1 MEEFDL
7 RKAVRE
13 IPDFPKKGI
22 LFYDITTLLKD
33 AKAFQRTIDI
43 LGNRYIDKDIDT
55 ILAIDA
61 RGFIIGSALAYKLGK
76 GIVLVRKTG
85 KLPYKTVKTSYRLE
99 YGVDKIEMHKD
110 AVSKGNNVLIIDD
123 LLATGGTASAAIQL
137 VKKSG
142 GKVVECAFVIEL
154 LGLNG
159 RKKLKPCPVFSLIQY
174 S

>member
-7 RKAVRE
+7 KKAIRE

-33 AKAFQRTIDI
+33 PKAFQKTID
-43 LGNRYIDKDIDT
+43 LFGNRYVDQKIDA

-76 GIVLVRKTG
+76 GLILVRKTG
-85 KLPYKTVKTSYRLE
+85 KLPYKTVRASYKLE
-99 YGVDKIEMHKD
+99 YGVDEVEMHKD
-110 AVSKGNNVLIIDD
+110 SVKKGDRILIVDD
-123 LLATGGTASAAIQL
+123 LLATGGTASAAIEL

-154 LGLNG
+154 LGLKG
-159 RKKLKPCPVFSLIQY
+159 RERIKPCPVFSLIQY
-174 S
+174 K

>member
-7 RKAVRE
+7 KNAIRE

-33 AKAFQRTIDI
+33 ARAFQRTIDI
-43 LGNRYIDKDIDT
+43 LGNRYIDKGIDI

-76 GIVLVRKTG
+76 GIVLVRKKG
-85 KLPYKTVKTSYRLE
+85 KLPYRTVKASYQLE
-99 YGVDKIEMHKD
+99 YGVDEIEMHKD
-110 AVSKGNNVLIIDD
+110 AVSKGDRVLIVDD

-154 LGLNG
+154 LGLKG
-159 RKKLKPCPVFSLIQY
+159 RNRIKPCPAFSLIQY
-174 S
+174 R

>member
-1 MEEFDL
+1 MEEIDL
-7 RKAVRE
+7 KKAIRE

-22 LFYDITTLLKD
+22 LFYDITTLLRD

-43 LGNRYIDKDIDT
+43 FGNRYVDKNIDA

-85 KLPYKTVKTSYRLE
+85 KLPYKTLKASYKLE
-99 YGVDKIEMHKD
+99 YGVDEVEMHKD
-110 AVSKGNNVLIIDD
+110 AVKKGDRILIVDD
-123 LLATGGTASAAIQL
+123 LLATGGTAAAAIEL

-142 GKVVECAFVIEL
+142 GKVIECAFVIEL
-154 LGLNG
+154 LGLKG
-159 RKKLKPCPVFSLIQY
+159 RDKIKPYPVFSLIQY
-174 S
+174 K

>member
-7 RKAVRE
+7 KKAIRE

-33 AKAFQRTIDI
+33 PKAFQKTID
-43 LGNRYIDKDIDT
+43 LFGNRYVDQKIDA

-76 GIVLVRKTG
+76 GLILVRKTG
-85 KLPYKTVKTSYRLE
+85 KLPYKTVKASYKLE
-99 YGVDKIEMHKD
+99 YGVDEVEMHKD
-110 AVSKGNNVLIIDD
+110 SVKKGDRILIVDD
-123 LLATGGTASAAIQL
+123 LLATGGTASAAIEL

-154 LGLNG
+154 LGLKG
-159 RKKLKPCPVFSLIQY
+159 RERIKPCPVFSLIQY
-174 S
+174 K

>member
-7 RKAVRE
+7 KNAIRE

-33 AKAFQRTIDI
+33 ARAFQRTIDI
-43 LGNRYIDKDIDT
+43 LGNRYIDKGIDI

-76 GIVLVRKTG
+76 GIVLVRKKG
-85 KLPYKTVKTSYRLE
+85 KLPYRTVKASYQLE
-99 YGVDKIEMHKD
+99 YGVDEIEMHKD
-110 AVSKGNNVLIIDD
+110 AVSKGDRVLIVDD
-123 LLATGGTASAAIQL
+123 LLATGGTASATIQL

-142 GKVVECAFVIEL
+142 GQAVECAFVIEL
-154 LGLNG
+154 LGLKG
-159 RKKLKPCPVFSLIQY
+159 RNRIKPCPAFSLIQY
-174 S
+174 R

>member
-7 RKAVRE
+7 KKAIRE

-33 AKAFQRTIDI
+33 AKSFQRTIDI
-43 LGNRYIDKDIDT
+43 FGNRYIDRDIDA

-85 KLPYKTVKTSYRLE
+85 KLPYKTVKASYKLE
-99 YGVDKIEMHKD
+99 YGVDEIEMHKD
-110 AVSKGNNVLIIDD
+110 SIKKGDKVLIVDD
-123 LLATGGTASAAIQL
+123 LLATGGTASAAVQL

-142 GKVVECAFVIEL
+142 GKIVECAFVIEL
-154 LGLNG
+154 LGLKG
-159 RKKLKPCPVFSLIQY
+159 RERIKPCPVFSLIQY
-174 S
+174 K